1 MADMAMIL
9 RPECLLSDGKRA
21 LVKRLGIDAIAA
33 LGFVQQGE
41 IVEARGDIRMVW
53 PECLL
58 LDAKRALVERL
69 GIAIAGLSAV

>member
-21 LVKRLGIDAIAA
+21 LVKRLGIAIAA
-33 LGFVQQGE
+33 LGFVEQGE
-41 IVEARGDIRMVW
+41 IVEARGDIRMFW

-58 LDAKRALVERL
+58 LDAKRAVVERL